1 MARLGRVPGS
11 THLTS
16 DAPLPWAPE
25 FGPGRCFV
33 IAEAGVNH
41 NGDVELARQ
50 LIESAAAA
58 GADAVKFQT
67 WRTEKLV
74 TRDAPLAG
82 YQARSGSE
90 SSQFAMLKRLELLP
104 ETFSVLAKHAKER
117 GIVFA
122 STPDDEESA
131 DFLDSL
137 DVPFVKIGSPEV
149 TNLAF
154 LRHVARL
161 RRPVILSTG
170 MSDLTEVRQAVS
182 AILDEGNDQLVLLH
196 CVSSYPAPLS
206 EANVRAMGALRDEFD
221 LPVGFSDHTLGTAAS
236 LAAVALGA
244 RVLER
249 HLTLDRTLPGPDH
262 AASLDPQQF
271 SALVSQIRDIE
282 ASLGD
287 GVKRVTEAE
296 LDARETMRRVVVARR
311 KLDVGTYVQADDVE
325 LLRAGPGVAI
335 ALLPSV
341 LGRRLRADIAEGD
354 AITLEMLE

>member
-1 MARLGRVPGS
+1 VSRSARL
-11 THLTS
+11 TS
-16 DAPLPWAPE
+16 NSPLPWAPE

-41 NGDVELARQ
+41 NGDVALAEK

-82 YQARSGSE
+82 YQARSGTE
-90 SSQFAMLKRLELLP
+90 TSQFDMLKSLELPPSAFVHLK
-104 ETFSVLAKHAKER
+104 EVAHER

-122 STPDDEESA
+122 SSPDEEESA
-131 DFLDSL
+131 DFLASL
-137 DVPFVKIGSPEV
+137 DVDFIKIGSPEV
-149 TNLAF
+149 TNLPF

-161 RRPVILSTG
+161 RRPLILSTG
-170 MSDLTEVRQAVS
+170 MSDLTEVREAVS
-182 AILDEGNDQLVLLH
+182 AIRGEGNEELVLLH
-196 CVSSYPAPLS
+196 CVSSYPAPLA
-206 EANVRAMGALRDEFD
+206 EANVRVMAALDGEFH

-249 HLTLDRTLPGPDH
+249 HLTLDRALPGPDH

-271 SALVSQIRDIE
+271 AALVTEIREIE
-282 ASLGD
+282 VSLGD
-287 GVKRVTEAE
+287 GIKRVADSE
-296 LDARETMRRVVVARR
+296 LDTRTTMRRVVVARR
-311 KLDVGTYVQADDVE
+311 RLPAGTCVKADDVE
-325 LLRAGPGVAI
+325 LLRAGAGVGI

-341 LGRRLRADIAEGD
+341 LGRRLRTDVAHGAPITPE
-354 AITLEMLE
+354 TLE